1 MATFEEFMKVAEIS
15 LKDKTS
21 HKRMNEIVRIMR
33 QYKVL
38 HGLTPAQAVEVLQ
51 ALGPTYVKIGQL
63 ASNRSD
69 LLPKAYCDAFEKL
82 RDDANPMPFDVVIEQ
97 IDRAYGKSW
106 HEVFASI
113 DPVPL
118 GAASIAQVH
127 KATLLD
133 GTTVAVKVRRPG
145 VAESMA
151 EDIMLMKHLLALG
164 EFASNSHRSILLSL
178 EGFVEEIERTTASE
192 VNFTSELHNL
202 MRFHD
207 ELADEPGVTSPVA
220 YPQYSCESVLV
231 MEFVQGTEI
240 SHTEELRQQG
250 VDMNALARRVC
261 QSYVT
266 QVLDDGF
273 FHADPHPGNILVRDG
288 DVVWIDLGMVG
299 TLTVSERMLVGK
311 VFTAVAT
318 DNAYLLKE
326 AVMGLVHVLGPV
338 DHGALLEALSRLLA
352 EYSTAEMK
360 EINVGTV
367 LTEVIEVLRGQ
378 NMMMTSS
385 VTMLARGFVTIEGVM
400 AQVAPDISVIEI
412 VSKHVIAQQADPKFL
427 ATQLIDL
434 ATTSAASAEALA
446 KLPTQLSNTLEMIDR
461 GQIKVNGDI
470 EVSSRILATAYASV
484 GRISLALL
492 SAGLF
497 LGSSILC
504 TTAMQPQLL
513 GVPLLVPYFA
523 NRYRAKESRENLVIV
538 SPDLGSVTRARN
550 FAQKLDVPIAI
561 VDKRRQRANS
571 SEVMNIIGDVRD
583 KDCILFDD
591 MVDTAGSLCNA
602 AKALVEV
609 GGAKTVHAC
618 ASHGVLSGPA
628 VERINSSAIE
638 ELALLNTIPAI
649 DPALSG
655 KIKYLSVGPMFSEA
669 IERIYQE
676 TSISKLFR

>member
-15 LKDKTS
+15 IKDKTS

-38 HGLTPAQAVEVLQ
+38 HGLTPEQAVEVLQ

-164 EFASNSHRSILLSL
+164 EFASNSHGDILLSL
-178 EGFVEEIERTTASE
+178 EGFIEEIERTTASE
-192 VNFTSELHNL
+192 VDFTSELHNL

-207 ELADEPGVTSPVA
+207 ELADEEGVTSPVA

-240 SHTEELRQQG
+240 SHTQALREQG
-250 VDMNALARRVC
+250 IDVSALARRVC

-288 DVVWIDLGMVG
+288 EVVWIDLGMVG

-385 VTMLARGFVTIEGVM
+385 VTMLARGFVTIEGVI

-446 KLPTQLSNTLEMIDR
+446 KLPTQLSNTLEMLDR

-513 GVPLLVPYFA
+513 GVPLL
-523 NRYRAKESRENLVIV
+523 
-538 SPDLGSVTRARN
+538 
-550 FAQKLDVPIAI
+550 
-561 VDKRRQRANS
+561 
-571 SEVMNIIGDVRD
+571 
-583 KDCILFDD
+583 
-591 MVDTAGSLCNA
+591 
-602 AKALVEV
+602 
-609 GGAKTVHAC
+609 
-618 ASHGVLSGPA
+618 GVLGYVGAFVLGAYTVFHILVS
-628 VERINSSAIE
+628 RHR
-638 ELALLNTIPAI
+638 LLNNEEP
-649 DPALSG
+649 
-655 KIKYLSVGPMFSEA
+655 
-669 IERIYQE
+669 R
-676 TSISKLFR
+676 

>member
-15 LKDKTS
+15 IKDKTS

-38 HGLTPAQAVEVLQ
+38 HGLTPEQAVEVLQ

-164 EFASNSHRSILLSL
+164 EFASNSHRDILLSL
-178 EGFVEEIERTTASE
+178 EGFIEEIERTTASE
-192 VNFTSELHNL
+192 VDFTSELHNL

-207 ELADEPGVTSPVA
+207 ELADEEGVTSPVA

-240 SHTEELRQQG
+240 SHTQALREQG
-250 VDMNALARRVC
+250 IDVSALARRVC

-288 DVVWIDLGMVG
+288 EVVWIDLGMVG

-385 VTMLARGFVTIEGVM
+385 VTMLARGFVTIEGVI

-434 ATTSAASAEALA
+434 AATSAASAEALA
-446 KLPTQLSNTLEMIDR
+446 KLPTQLSNTLEMLDR

-513 GVPLLVPYFA
+513 GVPLL
-523 NRYRAKESRENLVIV
+523 
-538 SPDLGSVTRARN
+538 
-550 FAQKLDVPIAI
+550 
-561 VDKRRQRANS
+561 
-571 SEVMNIIGDVRD
+571 
-583 KDCILFDD
+583 
-591 MVDTAGSLCNA
+591 
-602 AKALVEV
+602 
-609 GGAKTVHAC
+609 
-618 ASHGVLSGPA
+618 GVLGYVGAFVLGAYTVFHILVS
-628 VERINSSAIE
+628 RHR
-638 ELALLNTIPAI
+638 LLNNEEP
-649 DPALSG
+649 
-655 KIKYLSVGPMFSEA
+655 
-669 IERIYQE
+669 R
-676 TSISKLFR
+676 

>member
-15 LKDKTS
+15 IKDKTS

-38 HGLTPAQAVEVLQ
+38 HGLTPEQAVEVLQ

-164 EFASNSHRSILLSL
+164 EFASNSHRDILLSL
-178 EGFVEEIERTTASE
+178 EGFIEEIERTTASE
-192 VNFTSELHNL
+192 VDFTSELHNL

-207 ELADEPGVTSPVA
+207 ELADEEGVTSPVA

-240 SHTEELRQQG
+240 SHTQALREQG
-250 VDMNALARRVC
+250 IDVSALARRVC

-288 DVVWIDLGMVG
+288 EVVWIDLGMVG

-338 DHGALLEALSRLLA
+338 NHGALLEALSRLLA

-385 VTMLARGFVTIEGVM
+385 VTMLARGFVTIEGVI

-446 KLPTQLSNTLEMIDR
+446 KLPTQLSNTLEMLDR

-513 GVPLLVPYFA
+513 GVPLL
-523 NRYRAKESRENLVIV
+523 
-538 SPDLGSVTRARN
+538 
-550 FAQKLDVPIAI
+550 
-561 VDKRRQRANS
+561 
-571 SEVMNIIGDVRD
+571 
-583 KDCILFDD
+583 
-591 MVDTAGSLCNA
+591 
-602 AKALVEV
+602 
-609 GGAKTVHAC
+609 
-618 ASHGVLSGPA
+618 GVLGYVGAFVLGAYTVFHILVS
-628 VERINSSAIE
+628 RHR
-638 ELALLNTIPAI
+638 LLNNEEP
-649 DPALSG
+649 
-655 KIKYLSVGPMFSEA
+655 
-669 IERIYQE
+669 R
-676 TSISKLFR
+676 

>member
-15 LKDKTS
+15 IKDKTS

-38 HGLTPAQAVEVLQ
+38 HGLTPEQAVEVLQ

-164 EFASNSHRSILLSL
+164 EFASNSHRDILLSL
-178 EGFVEEIERTTASE
+178 EGFIEEIERTTASE

-207 ELADEPGVTSPVA
+207 ELADEEGVTSPVA

-240 SHTEELRQQG
+240 SHTQALREQG
-250 VDMNALARRVC
+250 IDVNALARRVC

-288 DVVWIDLGMVG
+288 EVVWIDLGMVG

-446 KLPTQLSNTLEMIDR
+446 KLPTQLSNTLEMLDR

-513 GVPLLVPYFA
+513 GVPLL
-523 NRYRAKESRENLVIV
+523 
-538 SPDLGSVTRARN
+538 
-550 FAQKLDVPIAI
+550 
-561 VDKRRQRANS
+561 
-571 SEVMNIIGDVRD
+571 
-583 KDCILFDD
+583 
-591 MVDTAGSLCNA
+591 
-602 AKALVEV
+602 
-609 GGAKTVHAC
+609 
-618 ASHGVLSGPA
+618 GVLGYVGAFVLGAYTVFHILVS
-628 VERINSSAIE
+628 RHR
-638 ELALLNTIPAI
+638 LLNNEEP
-649 DPALSG
+649 
-655 KIKYLSVGPMFSEA
+655 
-669 IERIYQE
+669 R
-676 TSISKLFR
+676 

>member
-15 LKDKTS
+15 IKDKTS

-38 HGLTPAQAVEVLQ
+38 HGLTPEQAVEVLQ

-164 EFASNSHRSILLSL
+164 EFASNSHRDILLSL
-178 EGFVEEIERTTASE
+178 EGFIEEIERTTASE
-192 VNFTSELHNL
+192 VDFTSELHNL

-207 ELADEPGVTSPVA
+207 ELADEEGVTSPVA

-240 SHTEELRQQG
+240 SHTQALREQG
-250 VDMNALARRVC
+250 IDVSALARRVC

-288 DVVWIDLGMVG
+288 EVVWIDLGMVG

-385 VTMLARGFVTIEGVM
+385 VTMLARGFVTIEGVI

-446 KLPTQLSNTLEMIDR
+446 KLPTQLSNALEMLDR

-513 GVPLLVPYFA
+513 GVPLL
-523 NRYRAKESRENLVIV
+523 
-538 SPDLGSVTRARN
+538 
-550 FAQKLDVPIAI
+550 
-561 VDKRRQRANS
+561 
-571 SEVMNIIGDVRD
+571 
-583 KDCILFDD
+583 
-591 MVDTAGSLCNA
+591 
-602 AKALVEV
+602 
-609 GGAKTVHAC
+609 
-618 ASHGVLSGPA
+618 GVLGYVGAFVLGAYTVFHILVS
-628 VERINSSAIE
+628 RHR
-638 ELALLNTIPAI
+638 LLNNEEP
-649 DPALSG
+649 
-655 KIKYLSVGPMFSEA
+655 
-669 IERIYQE
+669 R
-676 TSISKLFR
+676 

>member
-15 LKDKTS
+15 IKDKTS

-38 HGLTPAQAVEVLQ
+38 HGLTPEQAVEVLQ

-164 EFASNSHRSILLSL
+164 EFASNSHRDILLSL
-178 EGFVEEIERTTASE
+178 EGFIEEIERTTASE
-192 VNFTSELHNL
+192 VDFTSELHNL

-207 ELADEPGVTSPVA
+207 ELADEEGVTSPVA

-240 SHTEELRQQG
+240 SHTQALREQG
-250 VDMNALARRVC
+250 IDVSALARRVC

-288 DVVWIDLGMVG
+288 EVVWIDLGMVG

-385 VTMLARGFVTIEGVM
+385 VTMLARGFVTIEGVI

-446 KLPTQLSNTLEMIDR
+446 KLPTQLSNTLEMLDR

-470 EVSSRILATAYASV
+470 EVSSHILATAYASV

-513 GVPLLVPYFA
+513 GVPLL
-523 NRYRAKESRENLVIV
+523 
-538 SPDLGSVTRARN
+538 
-550 FAQKLDVPIAI
+550 
-561 VDKRRQRANS
+561 
-571 SEVMNIIGDVRD
+571 
-583 KDCILFDD
+583 
-591 MVDTAGSLCNA
+591 
-602 AKALVEV
+602 
-609 GGAKTVHAC
+609 
-618 ASHGVLSGPA
+618 GVLGYVGAFVLGAYTVFHILVS
-628 VERINSSAIE
+628 RHR
-638 ELALLNTIPAI
+638 LLNNEEP
-649 DPALSG
+649 
-655 KIKYLSVGPMFSEA
+655 
-669 IERIYQE
+669 R
-676 TSISKLFR
+676 

>member
-15 LKDKTS
+15 IKDKTS

-38 HGLTPAQAVEVLQ
+38 HGLTPEQAVEVLQ

-164 EFASNSHRSILLSL
+164 EFASNSHRDILLSL
-178 EGFVEEIERTTASE
+178 EGFIEEIERTTASE
-192 VNFTSELHNL
+192 VDFTSELHNL

-207 ELADEPGVTSPVA
+207 ELADEEGVTSPVA

-240 SHTEELRQQG
+240 SHTQALREQG
-250 VDMNALARRVC
+250 IDVSALARRVC

-288 DVVWIDLGMVG
+288 EVVWIDLGMVG

-385 VTMLARGFVTIEGVM
+385 VTMLARGFVTIEGVI

-446 KLPTQLSNTLEMIDR
+446 KLPTQLSNTLEMLDR

-470 EVSSRILATAYASV
+470 EVSSRILATAHASV

-513 GVPLLVPYFA
+513 GVPLL
-523 NRYRAKESRENLVIV
+523 
-538 SPDLGSVTRARN
+538 
-550 FAQKLDVPIAI
+550 
-561 VDKRRQRANS
+561 
-571 SEVMNIIGDVRD
+571 
-583 KDCILFDD
+583 
-591 MVDTAGSLCNA
+591 
-602 AKALVEV
+602 
-609 GGAKTVHAC
+609 
-618 ASHGVLSGPA
+618 GVLGYVGAFVLGAYTVFHILVS
-628 VERINSSAIE
+628 RHR
-638 ELALLNTIPAI
+638 LLNNEEP
-649 DPALSG
+649 
-655 KIKYLSVGPMFSEA
+655 
-669 IERIYQE
+669 R
-676 TSISKLFR
+676 

>member
-15 LKDKTS
+15 IKDKTS

-38 HGLTPAQAVEVLQ
+38 HGLTPEQAVEVLQ

-164 EFASNSHRSILLSL
+164 EFASNSHRDILLSL
-178 EGFVEEIERTTASE
+178 EGFIEEIERTTASE
-192 VNFTSELHNL
+192 VDFTSELHNL

-207 ELADEPGVTSPVA
+207 ELADEEGVTSPVA

-240 SHTEELRQQG
+240 SHTQALREQG
-250 VDMNALARRVC
+250 IDVSALARRVC

-288 DVVWIDLGMVG
+288 EVVWIDLGMVG

-311 VFTAVAT
+311 GFTAVAT

-385 VTMLARGFVTIEGVM
+385 VTMLARGFVTIEGVI

-446 KLPTQLSNTLEMIDR
+446 KLPTQLSNTLEMLDR

-513 GVPLLVPYFA
+513 GVPLL
-523 NRYRAKESRENLVIV
+523 
-538 SPDLGSVTRARN
+538 
-550 FAQKLDVPIAI
+550 
-561 VDKRRQRANS
+561 
-571 SEVMNIIGDVRD
+571 
-583 KDCILFDD
+583 
-591 MVDTAGSLCNA
+591 
-602 AKALVEV
+602 
-609 GGAKTVHAC
+609 
-618 ASHGVLSGPA
+618 GVLGYVGAFVLGAYTVFHILVS
-628 VERINSSAIE
+628 RHR
-638 ELALLNTIPAI
+638 LLNNEEP
-649 DPALSG
+649 
-655 KIKYLSVGPMFSEA
+655 
-669 IERIYQE
+669 R
-676 TSISKLFR
+676 

>member
-15 LKDKTS
+15 IKDKTS

-38 HGLTPAQAVEVLQ
+38 HGLTPEQAVEVLQ

-164 EFASNSHRSILLSL
+164 EFASNSHRDILLSL
-178 EGFVEEIERTTASE
+178 EGFIEEIERTTASE
-192 VNFTSELHNL
+192 VDFTSELHNL

-207 ELADEPGVTSPVA
+207 ELADEEEVTSPVA

-240 SHTEELRQQG
+240 SHTQALREQG
-250 VDMNALARRVC
+250 IDVSALARRVC

-288 DVVWIDLGMVG
+288 EVVWIDLGMVG

-385 VTMLARGFVTIEGVM
+385 VTMLARGFVTIEGVI

-446 KLPTQLSNTLEMIDR
+446 KLPTQLSNTLEMLDR

-513 GVPLLVPYFA
+513 GVPLL
-523 NRYRAKESRENLVIV
+523 
-538 SPDLGSVTRARN
+538 
-550 FAQKLDVPIAI
+550 
-561 VDKRRQRANS
+561 
-571 SEVMNIIGDVRD
+571 
-583 KDCILFDD
+583 
-591 MVDTAGSLCNA
+591 
-602 AKALVEV
+602 
-609 GGAKTVHAC
+609 
-618 ASHGVLSGPA
+618 GVLGYVGAFVLGAYTVFHILVS
-628 VERINSSAIE
+628 RHR
-638 ELALLNTIPAI
+638 LLNNEEP
-649 DPALSG
+649 
-655 KIKYLSVGPMFSEA
+655 
-669 IERIYQE
+669 R
-676 TSISKLFR
+676 

>member
-21 HKRMNEIVRIMR
+21 HARMNEIVRIMR

-207 ELADEPGVTSPVA
+207 ELADEEGVTSPVA

-250 VDMNALARRVC
+250 IDVNALARRVC

-273 FHADPHPGNILVRDG
+273 FHADPHPGNVIIRDG
-288 DVVWIDLGMVG
+288 RIVYIDLGNMGRLSARDRAGFGDIIEAVG
-299 TLTVSERMLVGK
+299 LKDPGALKDALMRFAAK
-311 VFTAVAT
+311 K
-318 DNAYLLKE
+318 DNA
-326 AVMGLVHVLGPV
+326 AI
-338 DHGALLEALSRLLA
+338 DHARFLADLDLLLEDYGSCDVAEIDVGQFLSDIMQLTR
-352 EYSTAEMK
+352 SC
-360 EINVGTV
+360 NVM
-367 LTEVIEVLRGQ
+367 LPA
-378 NMMMTSS
+378 S
-385 VTMLARGFVTIEGVM
+385 VTSVSRGIVTIEGT
-400 AQVAPDISVIEI
+400 VAPYIPNQNIVAIINAHIKGKKGTREEI
-412 VSKHVIAQQADPKFL
+412 RDAL
-427 ATQLIDL
+427 EDL
-434 ATTSAASAEALA
+434 ARAIYSSGRGTLDAASYSGEAL
-446 KLPTQLSNTLEMIDR
+446 KMLTR
-461 GQIKVNGDI
+461 GQLKMNM
-470 EVSSRILATAYASV
+470 EVLGSEAPLAHLSRMINRVAIAMV
-484 GRISLALL
+484 I
-492 SAGLF
+492 AGLF
-497 LGSSILC
+497 VGSSLMAG
-504 TTAMQPQLL
+504 TAMEPRFL
-513 GVPLLVPYFA
+513 GVPMLSFFGYF
-523 NRYRAKESRENLVIV
+523 
-538 SPDLGSVTRARN
+538 
-550 FAQKLDVPIAI
+550 
-561 VDKRRQRANS
+561 
-571 SEVMNIIGDVRD
+571 
-583 KDCILFDD
+583 
-591 MVDTAGSLCNA
+591 GSL
-602 AKALVEV
+602 
-609 GGAKTVHAC
+609 
-618 ASHGVLSGPA
+618 VLS
-628 VERINSSAIE
+628 IWLI
-638 ELALLNTIPAI
+638 
-649 DPALSG
+649 
-655 KIKYLSVGPMFSEA
+655 FS
-669 IERIYQE
+669 IWRR
-676 TSISKLFR
+676 K

>member
-21 HKRMNEIVRIMR
+21 HARMNEIVRIMR

-151 EDIMLMKHLLALG
+151 EDIMLMKHLLAWG

-207 ELADEPGVTSPVA
+207 ELADEEGVTSPVA

-250 VDMNALARRVC
+250 IDVNALARRVC

-288 DVVWIDLGMVG
+288 EVVWIDLGMVG

-385 VTMLARGFVTIEGVM
+385 VTMLARGFVTIEGVI

-446 KLPTQLSNTLEMIDR
+446 KLPTQLSNTLEMLDR

-513 GVPLLVPYFA
+513 GVPLL
-523 NRYRAKESRENLVIV
+523 
-538 SPDLGSVTRARN
+538 
-550 FAQKLDVPIAI
+550 
-561 VDKRRQRANS
+561 
-571 SEVMNIIGDVRD
+571 
-583 KDCILFDD
+583 
-591 MVDTAGSLCNA
+591 
-602 AKALVEV
+602 
-609 GGAKTVHAC
+609 
-618 ASHGVLSGPA
+618 GVLGYVGAFVLGAYTVFHILVS
-628 VERINSSAIE
+628 RHR
-638 ELALLNTIPAI
+638 LLNNEEP
-649 DPALSG
+649 
-655 KIKYLSVGPMFSEA
+655 
-669 IERIYQE
+669 R
-676 TSISKLFR
+676 

>member
-15 LKDKTS
+15 IKDKTS
-21 HKRMNEIVRIMR
+21 HKRMKEIVRIMR

-38 HGLTPAQAVEVLQ
+38 HGLTPEQAVEVLQ

-164 EFASNSHRSILLSL
+164 EFASNSHRDILLSL
-178 EGFVEEIERTTASE
+178 EGFIEEIERTTASE
-192 VNFTSELHNL
+192 VDFTSELHNL

-207 ELADEPGVTSPVA
+207 ELADEEGVTSPVA

-240 SHTEELRQQG
+240 SHTQALREQG
-250 VDMNALARRVC
+250 IDVSALARRVC

-273 FHADPHPGNILVRDG
+273 FHADPHPGNILVRDRE
-288 DVVWIDLGMVG
+288 VVWIDLGMVG

-378 NMMMTSS
+378 NMVMTSS
-385 VTMLARGFVTIEGVM
+385 VTMLARGFVTIEGVI

-446 KLPTQLSNTLEMIDR
+446 KLPTQLSNTLEMLDR

-513 GVPLLVPYFA
+513 GVPLL
-523 NRYRAKESRENLVIV
+523 
-538 SPDLGSVTRARN
+538 
-550 FAQKLDVPIAI
+550 
-561 VDKRRQRANS
+561 
-571 SEVMNIIGDVRD
+571 
-583 KDCILFDD
+583 
-591 MVDTAGSLCNA
+591 
-602 AKALVEV
+602 
-609 GGAKTVHAC
+609 
-618 ASHGVLSGPA
+618 GVLGYVGAFVLGAYTVFHILVS
-628 VERINSSAIE
+628 RHR
-638 ELALLNTIPAI
+638 LLNNEEP
-649 DPALSG
+649 
-655 KIKYLSVGPMFSEA
+655 
-669 IERIYQE
+669 R
-676 TSISKLFR
+676 

>member
-15 LKDKTS
+15 IKDKTS

-38 HGLTPAQAVEVLQ
+38 HGLTPEQAVEVLQ

-164 EFASNSHRSILLSL
+164 EFASNSHRDILLSL
-178 EGFVEEIERTTASE
+178 EGFIEEIERTTASE
-192 VNFTSELHNL
+192 VDFTSELHNL

-207 ELADEPGVTSPVA
+207 ELADEEGVTSPVA

-240 SHTEELRQQG
+240 SHTQALREQG
-250 VDMNALARRVC
+250 IDVSALARRVC

-288 DVVWIDLGMVG
+288 EVVWIDLGMVG

-385 VTMLARGFVTIEGVM
+385 VTMLARGFVTIEGVI

-434 ATTSAASAEALA
+434 ATMSAASAEALA
-446 KLPTQLSNTLEMIDR
+446 KLPTQLSNTLEMLDR

-513 GVPLLVPYFA
+513 GVPLL
-523 NRYRAKESRENLVIV
+523 
-538 SPDLGSVTRARN
+538 
-550 FAQKLDVPIAI
+550 
-561 VDKRRQRANS
+561 
-571 SEVMNIIGDVRD
+571 
-583 KDCILFDD
+583 
-591 MVDTAGSLCNA
+591 
-602 AKALVEV
+602 
-609 GGAKTVHAC
+609 
-618 ASHGVLSGPA
+618 GVLGYVGAFVLGAYTVFHILVS
-628 VERINSSAIE
+628 RHR
-638 ELALLNTIPAI
+638 LLNNEEP
-649 DPALSG
+649 
-655 KIKYLSVGPMFSEA
+655 
-669 IERIYQE
+669 R
-676 TSISKLFR
+676 

>member
-15 LKDKTS
+15 IKDKTS

-38 HGLTPAQAVEVLQ
+38 HGLTPEQAVEVLQ

-164 EFASNSHRSILLSL
+164 EFASNSHRDILLSL
-178 EGFVEEIERTTASE
+178 EGFIEEIERTTASE
-192 VNFTSELHNL
+192 VDFTSELHNL

-207 ELADEPGVTSPVA
+207 ELADEEGVTSPVA

-240 SHTEELRQQG
+240 SHTQALREQG
-250 VDMNALARRVC
+250 IDVSALARRVC

-273 FHADPHPGNILVRDG
+273 FHADPHPGNILVRDRE
-288 DVVWIDLGMVG
+288 VVWIDLGMVG

-378 NMMMTSS
+378 NMVMTSS
-385 VTMLARGFVTIEGVM
+385 VTMLARGFATIEGVI

-446 KLPTQLSNTLEMIDR
+446 KLPTQLSNTLEMLDR

-513 GVPLLVPYFA
+513 GVPLL
-523 NRYRAKESRENLVIV
+523 
-538 SPDLGSVTRARN
+538 
-550 FAQKLDVPIAI
+550 
-561 VDKRRQRANS
+561 
-571 SEVMNIIGDVRD
+571 
-583 KDCILFDD
+583 
-591 MVDTAGSLCNA
+591 
-602 AKALVEV
+602 
-609 GGAKTVHAC
+609 
-618 ASHGVLSGPA
+618 GVLGYVGAFVLGAYTVFHILVS
-628 VERINSSAIE
+628 RHR
-638 ELALLNTIPAI
+638 LLNNEEP
-649 DPALSG
+649 
-655 KIKYLSVGPMFSEA
+655 
-669 IERIYQE
+669 R
-676 TSISKLFR
+676 

>member
-21 HKRMNEIVRIMR
+21 HARMNEIVRIMR

-164 EFASNSHRSILLSL
+164 EFASNSHRDILLSL
-178 EGFVEEIERTTASE
+178 EGFIEEIERTTASE
-192 VNFTSELHNL
+192 VDFTSELHNL

-207 ELADEPGVTSPVA
+207 ELADEEGVTSPVA

-250 VDMNALARRVC
+250 IDVNALARRVC

-266 QVLDDGF
+266 QGLDDGF

-288 DVVWIDLGMVG
+288 EVVWIDLGMVG

-385 VTMLARGFVTIEGVM
+385 VTMLARGFVTIEGVI

-446 KLPTQLSNTLEMIDR
+446 KLPTQLSNTLEMLDR

-484 GRISLALL
+484 GRISLATL

-513 GVPLLVPYFA
+513 GVPLL
-523 NRYRAKESRENLVIV
+523 
-538 SPDLGSVTRARN
+538 
-550 FAQKLDVPIAI
+550 
-561 VDKRRQRANS
+561 
-571 SEVMNIIGDVRD
+571 
-583 KDCILFDD
+583 
-591 MVDTAGSLCNA
+591 
-602 AKALVEV
+602 
-609 GGAKTVHAC
+609 
-618 ASHGVLSGPA
+618 GVLGYVGAFVLGAYTVFHILVS
-628 VERINSSAIE
+628 RHR
-638 ELALLNTIPAI
+638 LLNNEEP
-649 DPALSG
+649 
-655 KIKYLSVGPMFSEA
+655 
-669 IERIYQE
+669 R
-676 TSISKLFR
+676 

>member
-15 LKDKTS
+15 IKDKTS

-38 HGLTPAQAVEVLQ
+38 HGLTPEQAVEVLQ

-164 EFASNSHRSILLSL
+164 EFASNSHRDILLSL
-178 EGFVEEIERTTASE
+178 EGFIEEIERTTASE
-192 VNFTSELHNL
+192 VDFTSELHNL

-207 ELADEPGVTSPVA
+207 ELADEEGVTSPVA

-240 SHTEELRQQG
+240 SHTQALREQG
-250 VDMNALARRVC
+250 IDVSALARRVC

-288 DVVWIDLGMVG
+288 EVVWIDLGMVG

-385 VTMLARGFVTIEGVM
+385 VTMLARGFVTIEGVI
-400 AQVAPDISVIEI
+400 AQVAADISVIEI

-446 KLPTQLSNTLEMIDR
+446 KLPTQLSNTLEMLDR

-513 GVPLLVPYFA
+513 GVPLL
-523 NRYRAKESRENLVIV
+523 
-538 SPDLGSVTRARN
+538 
-550 FAQKLDVPIAI
+550 
-561 VDKRRQRANS
+561 
-571 SEVMNIIGDVRD
+571 
-583 KDCILFDD
+583 
-591 MVDTAGSLCNA
+591 
-602 AKALVEV
+602 
-609 GGAKTVHAC
+609 
-618 ASHGVLSGPA
+618 GVLGYVGAFVLGAYTVFHILVS
-628 VERINSSAIE
+628 RHR
-638 ELALLNTIPAI
+638 LLNNEEP
-649 DPALSG
+649 
-655 KIKYLSVGPMFSEA
+655 
-669 IERIYQE
+669 R
-676 TSISKLFR
+676 

>member
-15 LKDKTS
+15 IKDKTS

-38 HGLTPAQAVEVLQ
+38 HGLTPEQAVEVLQ

-82 RDDANPMPFDVVIEQ
+82 RDDANPMPFDVGIEQ

-164 EFASNSHRSILLSL
+164 EFASNSHRDILLSL
-178 EGFVEEIERTTASE
+178 EGFIEEIERTTASE
-192 VNFTSELHNL
+192 VDFTSELHNL

-207 ELADEPGVTSPVA
+207 ELADEEGVTSPVA

-240 SHTEELRQQG
+240 SHTQALREQG
-250 VDMNALARRVC
+250 IDVSALARRVC

-288 DVVWIDLGMVG
+288 EVVWIDLGMVG

-385 VTMLARGFVTIEGVM
+385 VTMLARGFVTIEGVI

-446 KLPTQLSNTLEMIDR
+446 KLPTQLSNTLEMLDR

-513 GVPLLVPYFA
+513 GVPLL
-523 NRYRAKESRENLVIV
+523 
-538 SPDLGSVTRARN
+538 
-550 FAQKLDVPIAI
+550 
-561 VDKRRQRANS
+561 
-571 SEVMNIIGDVRD
+571 
-583 KDCILFDD
+583 
-591 MVDTAGSLCNA
+591 
-602 AKALVEV
+602 
-609 GGAKTVHAC
+609 
-618 ASHGVLSGPA
+618 GVLGYVGAFVLGAYTVFHILVS
-628 VERINSSAIE
+628 RHR
-638 ELALLNTIPAI
+638 LLNNEEP
-649 DPALSG
+649 
-655 KIKYLSVGPMFSEA
+655 
-669 IERIYQE
+669 R
-676 TSISKLFR
+676 

>member
-15 LKDKTS
+15 IKDKTS

-38 HGLTPAQAVEVLQ
+38 HGLTPEQAVEVLQ

-164 EFASNSHRSILLSL
+164 EFASNSHRDILLSL
-178 EGFVEEIERTTASE
+178 EGFIEEIERTTASE
-192 VNFTSELHNL
+192 VDFTSELHNL

-207 ELADEPGVTSPVA
+207 ELADEEGVTSPVA

-240 SHTEELRQQG
+240 SHTQALREQG
-250 VDMNALARRVC
+250 IDVSALARRVC

-273 FHADPHPGNILVRDG
+273 FHADPHTGNILVRDG

-446 KLPTQLSNTLEMIDR
+446 KLPTQLSNTLEMLDR

-497 LGSSILC
+497 LGSSVLC

-513 GVPLLVPYFA
+513 GVPLL
-523 NRYRAKESRENLVIV
+523 
-538 SPDLGSVTRARN
+538 
-550 FAQKLDVPIAI
+550 
-561 VDKRRQRANS
+561 
-571 SEVMNIIGDVRD
+571 
-583 KDCILFDD
+583 
-591 MVDTAGSLCNA
+591 
-602 AKALVEV
+602 
-609 GGAKTVHAC
+609 
-618 ASHGVLSGPA
+618 GVLGYVGAFVLGAYTVFHILVS
-628 VERINSSAIE
+628 RHR
-638 ELALLNTIPAI
+638 LLNNEEP
-649 DPALSG
+649 
-655 KIKYLSVGPMFSEA
+655 
-669 IERIYQE
+669 R
-676 TSISKLFR
+676 

>member
-15 LKDKTS
+15 IKDKTS
-21 HKRMNEIVRIMR
+21 HKRMNEIMRIMR

-38 HGLTPAQAVEVLQ
+38 HGLTPEQAVEVLQ

-164 EFASNSHRSILLSL
+164 EFASNSHRDILLSL
-178 EGFVEEIERTTASE
+178 EGFIEEIERTTASE

-207 ELADEPGVTSPVA
+207 ELADEEGVTSPVA

-240 SHTEELRQQG
+240 SHTQALREQG
-250 VDMNALARRVC
+250 IDVSALARRVC

-470 EVSSRILATAYASV
+470 DVSSRILATAYAAV
-484 GRISLALL
+484 GRISLATL

-504 TTAMQPQLL
+504 TTAMQPQVL
-513 GVPLLVPYFA
+513 GVPVL
-523 NRYRAKESRENLVIV
+523 
-538 SPDLGSVTRARN
+538 
-550 FAQKLDVPIAI
+550 
-561 VDKRRQRANS
+561 
-571 SEVMNIIGDVRD
+571 
-583 KDCILFDD
+583 
-591 MVDTAGSLCNA
+591 
-602 AKALVEV
+602 
-609 GGAKTVHAC
+609 
-618 ASHGVLSGPA
+618 GVLGYLGAFVLGAYTVFHILVS
-628 VERINSSAIE
+628 RHR
-638 ELALLNTIPAI
+638 LLNNEEP
-649 DPALSG
+649 
-655 KIKYLSVGPMFSEA
+655 
-669 IERIYQE
+669 R
-676 TSISKLFR
+676 

>member
-1 MATFEEFMKVAEIS
+1 MASFEEFMKVAEIS
-15 LKDKTS
+15 IKDKTS

-38 HGLTPAQAVEVLQ
+38 HGLTPEQAVEVLQ

-240 SHTEELRQQG
+240 SHTQALREQG
-250 VDMNALARRVC
+250 IDVSALARRVC

-446 KLPTQLSNTLEMIDR
+446 KLPTQLSNTLEMLDR

-513 GVPLLVPYFA
+513 GVPLL
-523 NRYRAKESRENLVIV
+523 
-538 SPDLGSVTRARN
+538 
-550 FAQKLDVPIAI
+550 
-561 VDKRRQRANS
+561 
-571 SEVMNIIGDVRD
+571 
-583 KDCILFDD
+583 
-591 MVDTAGSLCNA
+591 
-602 AKALVEV
+602 
-609 GGAKTVHAC
+609 
-618 ASHGVLSGPA
+618 GVLGYVGAFVLGAYTVFHILVS
-628 VERINSSAIE
+628 RHR
-638 ELALLNTIPAI
+638 LLNNEEP
-649 DPALSG
+649 
-655 KIKYLSVGPMFSEA
+655 
-669 IERIYQE
+669 R
-676 TSISKLFR
+676 

>member
-15 LKDKTS
+15 IKDKTS

-38 HGLTPAQAVEVLQ
+38 HGLTPEQAVEVLQ

-164 EFASNSHRSILLSL
+164 EFASNSHRDILLSL
-178 EGFVEEIERTTASE
+178 EGFIEEIERTTASE
-192 VNFTSELHNL
+192 VDFTSELHNL

-207 ELADEPGVTSPVA
+207 ELADEEGVTSPVA

-240 SHTEELRQQG
+240 SHTQALREQG
-250 VDMNALARRVC
+250 IDVSALARRVC

-288 DVVWIDLGMVG
+288 EVVWIDLGMVG

-378 NMMMTSS
+378 NMVMTSS
-385 VTMLARGFVTIEGVM
+385 VTMLARGFVTIEGVI

-446 KLPTQLSNTLEMIDR
+446 KLPTQLSNTLEMLDR

-513 GVPLLVPYFA
+513 GVPLL
-523 NRYRAKESRENLVIV
+523 
-538 SPDLGSVTRARN
+538 
-550 FAQKLDVPIAI
+550 
-561 VDKRRQRANS
+561 
-571 SEVMNIIGDVRD
+571 
-583 KDCILFDD
+583 
-591 MVDTAGSLCNA
+591 
-602 AKALVEV
+602 
-609 GGAKTVHAC
+609 
-618 ASHGVLSGPA
+618 GVLVYVGAFVLGAYTVFHILVS
-628 VERINSSAIE
+628 RHR
-638 ELALLNTIPAI
+638 LLNNEEP
-649 DPALSG
+649 
-655 KIKYLSVGPMFSEA
+655 
-669 IERIYQE
+669 R
-676 TSISKLFR
+676 

>member
-15 LKDKTS
+15 IKDKTS

-38 HGLTPAQAVEVLQ
+38 HGLTPEQAVEVLQ

-164 EFASNSHRSILLSL
+164 EFASNSHRDILLSL
-178 EGFVEEIERTTASE
+178 EGFIEEIERTTASE
-192 VNFTSELHNL
+192 VDFTSELHNL

-207 ELADEPGVTSPVA
+207 ELADEEGVTSPVA

-240 SHTEELRQQG
+240 SHTQALREQG
-250 VDMNALARRVC
+250 IDVSALARRVC

-288 DVVWIDLGMVG
+288 EVVWIDLGMVG

-367 LTEVIEVLRGQ
+367 FTEVIEVLRGQ

-385 VTMLARGFVTIEGVM
+385 VTMLARGFVTIEGVI

-446 KLPTQLSNTLEMIDR
+446 KLPTQLSNTLEMLDR

-513 GVPLLVPYFA
+513 GVPLL
-523 NRYRAKESRENLVIV
+523 
-538 SPDLGSVTRARN
+538 
-550 FAQKLDVPIAI
+550 
-561 VDKRRQRANS
+561 
-571 SEVMNIIGDVRD
+571 
-583 KDCILFDD
+583 
-591 MVDTAGSLCNA
+591 
-602 AKALVEV
+602 
-609 GGAKTVHAC
+609 
-618 ASHGVLSGPA
+618 GVLGYVGAFVLGAYTVFHILVS
-628 VERINSSAIE
+628 RHR
-638 ELALLNTIPAI
+638 LLNNEEP
-649 DPALSG
+649 
-655 KIKYLSVGPMFSEA
+655 
-669 IERIYQE
+669 R
-676 TSISKLFR
+676 

>member
-15 LKDKTS
+15 IKDKTS

-38 HGLTPAQAVEVLQ
+38 HGLTPEQAVEVLQ

-106 HEVFASI
+106 HEVFASV

-164 EFASNSHRSILLSL
+164 EFASNSHRDILLSL
-178 EGFVEEIERTTASE
+178 EGFIEEIERTTASE
-192 VNFTSELHNL
+192 VDFTSELHNL

-207 ELADEPGVTSPVA
+207 ELADEEGVTSPVA

-231 MEFVQGTEI
+231 MEFVQGAEI
-240 SHTEELRQQG
+240 SHTQALREQG
-250 VDMNALARRVC
+250 IDVSALARRVC

-288 DVVWIDLGMVG
+288 EVVWIDLGMVG

-385 VTMLARGFVTIEGVM
+385 VTMLARGFVTIEGVI

-446 KLPTQLSNTLEMIDR
+446 KLPTQLSNTLEMLDR

-513 GVPLLVPYFA
+513 GVPLL
-523 NRYRAKESRENLVIV
+523 
-538 SPDLGSVTRARN
+538 
-550 FAQKLDVPIAI
+550 
-561 VDKRRQRANS
+561 
-571 SEVMNIIGDVRD
+571 
-583 KDCILFDD
+583 
-591 MVDTAGSLCNA
+591 
-602 AKALVEV
+602 
-609 GGAKTVHAC
+609 
-618 ASHGVLSGPA
+618 GVLGYVGAFVLGAYTVFHILVS
-628 VERINSSAIE
+628 RHR
-638 ELALLNTIPAI
+638 LLNNEEP
-649 DPALSG
+649 
-655 KIKYLSVGPMFSEA
+655 
-669 IERIYQE
+669 R
-676 TSISKLFR
+676 

>member
-15 LKDKTS
+15 IKDKTS

-38 HGLTPAQAVEVLQ
+38 HGLTPEQAVEVLQ

-164 EFASNSHRSILLSL
+164 EFASNSHRDILLSL
-178 EGFVEEIERTTASE
+178 EGFIEEIERTTASE

-207 ELADEPGVTSPVA
+207 ELADEEGVTSPVA

-240 SHTEELRQQG
+240 SHTQALREQG
-250 VDMNALARRVC
+250 IDVSALARRVC

-288 DVVWIDLGMVG
+288 EVVWIDLGMVG

-385 VTMLARGFVTIEGVM
+385 VTMLARGFVTIEGVI

-446 KLPTQLSNTLEMIDR
+446 KLPTQLSNTLEMLDR

-513 GVPLLVPYFA
+513 GVPLL
-523 NRYRAKESRENLVIV
+523 
-538 SPDLGSVTRARN
+538 
-550 FAQKLDVPIAI
+550 
-561 VDKRRQRANS
+561 
-571 SEVMNIIGDVRD
+571 
-583 KDCILFDD
+583 
-591 MVDTAGSLCNA
+591 
-602 AKALVEV
+602 
-609 GGAKTVHAC
+609 
-618 ASHGVLSGPA
+618 GVLGYVGAFVLGAYTVFHILVS
-628 VERINSSAIE
+628 RHR
-638 ELALLNTIPAI
+638 LLNNEEP
-649 DPALSG
+649 
-655 KIKYLSVGPMFSEA
+655 
-669 IERIYQE
+669 R
-676 TSISKLFR
+676 

>member
-15 LKDKTS
+15 IKDKTS

-38 HGLTPAQAVEVLQ
+38 HGLTPEQAVEVLQ

-164 EFASNSHRSILLSL
+164 EFASNSHRDILLSL
-178 EGFVEEIERTTASE
+178 EGFIEEIERTTASE
-192 VNFTSELHNL
+192 VDFTSELHNL
-202 MRFHD
+202 MSFHD
-207 ELADEPGVTSPVA
+207 ELADEEGVTSPVA

-240 SHTEELRQQG
+240 SHTQALREQG
-250 VDMNALARRVC
+250 IDVSALARRVC

-288 DVVWIDLGMVG
+288 EVVWIDLGMVG

-385 VTMLARGFVTIEGVM
+385 VTMLARGFVTIEGVI

-446 KLPTQLSNTLEMIDR
+446 KLPTQLSNTLEMLDR

-513 GVPLLVPYFA
+513 GVPLL
-523 NRYRAKESRENLVIV
+523 
-538 SPDLGSVTRARN
+538 
-550 FAQKLDVPIAI
+550 
-561 VDKRRQRANS
+561 
-571 SEVMNIIGDVRD
+571 
-583 KDCILFDD
+583 
-591 MVDTAGSLCNA
+591 
-602 AKALVEV
+602 
-609 GGAKTVHAC
+609 
-618 ASHGVLSGPA
+618 GVLGYVGAFVLGAYTVFHILVS
-628 VERINSSAIE
+628 RHR
-638 ELALLNTIPAI
+638 LLNNEEP
-649 DPALSG
+649 
-655 KIKYLSVGPMFSEA
+655 
-669 IERIYQE
+669 R
-676 TSISKLFR
+676 

>member
-15 LKDKTS
+15 IKDKTS

-38 HGLTPAQAVEVLQ
+38 HGLTPEQAVEVLQ

-164 EFASNSHRSILLSL
+164 EFASNSHRDILLSL
-178 EGFVEEIERTTASE
+178 EGFIEEIERTTASE
-192 VNFTSELHNL
+192 MDFTSELHNL
-202 MRFHD
+202 MRFH
-207 ELADEPGVTSPVA
+207 EEGVTSPVA

-240 SHTEELRQQG
+240 SHTQALREQG
-250 VDMNALARRVC
+250 IDVSALARRVC

-288 DVVWIDLGMVG
+288 EVVWIDLGMVG

-385 VTMLARGFVTIEGVM
+385 VTMLARGFVTIEGVI

-446 KLPTQLSNTLEMIDR
+446 KLPTQLSNTLEMLDR

-513 GVPLLVPYFA
+513 GVPLL
-523 NRYRAKESRENLVIV
+523 
-538 SPDLGSVTRARN
+538 
-550 FAQKLDVPIAI
+550 
-561 VDKRRQRANS
+561 
-571 SEVMNIIGDVRD
+571 
-583 KDCILFDD
+583 
-591 MVDTAGSLCNA
+591 
-602 AKALVEV
+602 
-609 GGAKTVHAC
+609 
-618 ASHGVLSGPA
+618 GVLGYVGAFVLGAYTVFHILVS
-628 VERINSSAIE
+628 RHR
-638 ELALLNTIPAI
+638 LLNNEEP
-649 DPALSG
+649 
-655 KIKYLSVGPMFSEA
+655 
-669 IERIYQE
+669 R
-676 TSISKLFR
+676 

>member
-15 LKDKTS
+15 IKDKTS

-38 HGLTPAQAVEVLQ
+38 HGLTPEQAVEVLQ

-106 HEVFASI
+106 HEVLASI

-164 EFASNSHRSILLSL
+164 EFASNSHRDILLSL
-178 EGFVEEIERTTASE
+178 EGFIEEIERTTASE
-192 VNFTSELHNL
+192 VDFTSELHNL

-207 ELADEPGVTSPVA
+207 ELADEEGVTSPVA

-240 SHTEELRQQG
+240 SHTQALREQG
-250 VDMNALARRVC
+250 IDVSALARRVC

-288 DVVWIDLGMVG
+288 EVVWIDLGMVG

-385 VTMLARGFVTIEGVM
+385 VTMLARGFVTIEGVI

-446 KLPTQLSNTLEMIDR
+446 KLPTQLSNTLEMLDR

-513 GVPLLVPYFA
+513 GVPLL
-523 NRYRAKESRENLVIV
+523 
-538 SPDLGSVTRARN
+538 
-550 FAQKLDVPIAI
+550 
-561 VDKRRQRANS
+561 
-571 SEVMNIIGDVRD
+571 
-583 KDCILFDD
+583 
-591 MVDTAGSLCNA
+591 
-602 AKALVEV
+602 
-609 GGAKTVHAC
+609 
-618 ASHGVLSGPA
+618 GVLGYVGAFVLGAYTVFHILVS
-628 VERINSSAIE
+628 RHR
-638 ELALLNTIPAI
+638 LLNNEEP
-649 DPALSG
+649 
-655 KIKYLSVGPMFSEA
+655 
-669 IERIYQE
+669 R
-676 TSISKLFR
+676 

>member
-15 LKDKTS
+15 IKDKTS

-38 HGLTPAQAVEVLQ
+38 HGLTPEQAVEVLQ

-164 EFASNSHRSILLSL
+164 EFASNSHRDILLSL
-178 EGFVEEIERTTASE
+178 EGFIEEIERTTASE

-207 ELADEPGVTSPVA
+207 ELADEEGVTSPVA

-240 SHTEELRQQG
+240 SHTQALREQG
-250 VDMNALARRVC
+250 IDVSALARRVC

-288 DVVWIDLGMVG
+288 EVVWIDLGMVG

-446 KLPTQLSNTLEMIDR
+446 KLPTQLSNTLEMLDR

-513 GVPLLVPYFA
+513 GVPLL
-523 NRYRAKESRENLVIV
+523 
-538 SPDLGSVTRARN
+538 
-550 FAQKLDVPIAI
+550 
-561 VDKRRQRANS
+561 
-571 SEVMNIIGDVRD
+571 
-583 KDCILFDD
+583 
-591 MVDTAGSLCNA
+591 
-602 AKALVEV
+602 
-609 GGAKTVHAC
+609 
-618 ASHGVLSGPA
+618 GVLGYVGAFVLGAYTVFHILVS
-628 VERINSSAIE
+628 RHR
-638 ELALLNTIPAI
+638 LLNNEEP
-649 DPALSG
+649 
-655 KIKYLSVGPMFSEA
+655 
-669 IERIYQE
+669 R
-676 TSISKLFR
+676 

>member
-15 LKDKTS
+15 IKDKTS

-38 HGLTPAQAVEVLQ
+38 HGLTPEQAVEVLQ

-164 EFASNSHRSILLSL
+164 EFASNSHRDILLSL
-178 EGFVEEIERTTASE
+178 EGFIEEIERTTASE
-192 VNFTSELHNL
+192 VDFTSELHNL

-207 ELADEPGVTSPVA
+207 ELADEEGATSPVA

-240 SHTEELRQQG
+240 SHTQALREQG
-250 VDMNALARRVC
+250 IDVSALARRVC

-446 KLPTQLSNTLEMIDR
+446 KLPTQLSNTLEMLDR

-513 GVPLLVPYFA
+513 GVPLL
-523 NRYRAKESRENLVIV
+523 
-538 SPDLGSVTRARN
+538 
-550 FAQKLDVPIAI
+550 
-561 VDKRRQRANS
+561 
-571 SEVMNIIGDVRD
+571 
-583 KDCILFDD
+583 
-591 MVDTAGSLCNA
+591 
-602 AKALVEV
+602 
-609 GGAKTVHAC
+609 
-618 ASHGVLSGPA
+618 GVLGYVGAFVLGAYTVFHILVS
-628 VERINSSAIE
+628 RHR
-638 ELALLNTIPAI
+638 LLNNEEP
-649 DPALSG
+649 
-655 KIKYLSVGPMFSEA
+655 
-669 IERIYQE
+669 R
-676 TSISKLFR
+676 

>member
-15 LKDKTS
+15 IKDKTS

-38 HGLTPAQAVEVLQ
+38 HGLTPEQAVEVLQ

-164 EFASNSHRSILLSL
+164 EFASNSHRDILLSL
-178 EGFVEEIERTTASE
+178 EGFIEEIERTTASE
-192 VNFTSELHNL
+192 VDFTSELHNL

-207 ELADEPGVTSPVA
+207 ELADEEGVTSPVA

-240 SHTEELRQQG
+240 SHTQALREQG
-250 VDMNALARRVC
+250 IDVSALARRVC

-288 DVVWIDLGMVG
+288 EVVWIDLGMVG

-470 EVSSRILATAYASV
+470 DVSSRILATAYAAV

-513 GVPLLVPYFA
+513 GVPLL
-523 NRYRAKESRENLVIV
+523 
-538 SPDLGSVTRARN
+538 
-550 FAQKLDVPIAI
+550 
-561 VDKRRQRANS
+561 
-571 SEVMNIIGDVRD
+571 
-583 KDCILFDD
+583 
-591 MVDTAGSLCNA
+591 
-602 AKALVEV
+602 
-609 GGAKTVHAC
+609 
-618 ASHGVLSGPA
+618 GVLGYVGAFVLGAYTVFHILVS
-628 VERINSSAIE
+628 RHR
-638 ELALLNTIPAI
+638 LLNNEEP
-649 DPALSG
+649 
-655 KIKYLSVGPMFSEA
+655 
-669 IERIYQE
+669 R
-676 TSISKLFR
+676 

>member
-15 LKDKTS
+15 IKDKTS

-38 HGLTPAQAVEVLQ
+38 HGLTPEQAVEVLQ

-164 EFASNSHRSILLSL
+164 EFASNSHRDILLSL
-178 EGFVEEIERTTASE
+178 EGFIEEIERTTASE
-192 VNFTSELHNL
+192 VDFTSELHNL

-207 ELADEPGVTSPVA
+207 ELADEEGVTSPVA

-240 SHTEELRQQG
+240 SHTQALREQG
-250 VDMNALARRVC
+250 IDVSALARRVC

-288 DVVWIDLGMVG
+288 EVVWIDLGMVG

-385 VTMLARGFVTIEGVM
+385 VTMLARGFVTIEGVI

-446 KLPTQLSNTLEMIDR
+446 KLPTQLSNTLEMLDR

-497 LGSSILC
+497 LGASILC

-513 GVPLLVPYFA
+513 GVPLL
-523 NRYRAKESRENLVIV
+523 
-538 SPDLGSVTRARN
+538 
-550 FAQKLDVPIAI
+550 
-561 VDKRRQRANS
+561 
-571 SEVMNIIGDVRD
+571 
-583 KDCILFDD
+583 
-591 MVDTAGSLCNA
+591 
-602 AKALVEV
+602 
-609 GGAKTVHAC
+609 
-618 ASHGVLSGPA
+618 GVLGYVGAFVLGAYTVFHILVS
-628 VERINSSAIE
+628 RHR
-638 ELALLNTIPAI
+638 LLNNEEP
-649 DPALSG
+649 
-655 KIKYLSVGPMFSEA
+655 
-669 IERIYQE
+669 R
-676 TSISKLFR
+676 

>member
-15 LKDKTS
+15 IKDKTS
-21 HKRMNEIVRIMR
+21 HKRMNEIMRIMR

-38 HGLTPAQAVEVLQ
+38 HGLTPEQAVEVLQ

-113 DPVPL
+113 DSVPL

-164 EFASNSHRSILLSL
+164 EFASNSHRDILLSL
-178 EGFVEEIERTTASE
+178 EGFIEEIERTTASE
-192 VNFTSELHNL
+192 VDFTSELHNL

-207 ELADEPGVTSPVA
+207 ELADEEGVTSPVA

-240 SHTEELRQQG
+240 SHTEELCQQG

-470 EVSSRILATAYASV
+470 DVSSRILATAYAAV

-513 GVPLLVPYFA
+513 GVPLL
-523 NRYRAKESRENLVIV
+523 
-538 SPDLGSVTRARN
+538 
-550 FAQKLDVPIAI
+550 
-561 VDKRRQRANS
+561 
-571 SEVMNIIGDVRD
+571 
-583 KDCILFDD
+583 
-591 MVDTAGSLCNA
+591 
-602 AKALVEV
+602 
-609 GGAKTVHAC
+609 
-618 ASHGVLSGPA
+618 GVLGYVGAFVLGAYTVFHILVS
-628 VERINSSAIE
+628 RHR
-638 ELALLNTIPAI
+638 LLNNEEP
-649 DPALSG
+649 
-655 KIKYLSVGPMFSEA
+655 
-669 IERIYQE
+669 R
-676 TSISKLFR
+676 

>member
-15 LKDKTS
+15 IKDKTS

-38 HGLTPAQAVEVLQ
+38 HGLTPEQAVEVLQ

-164 EFASNSHRSILLSL
+164 EFASNSHRDILLSL
-178 EGFVEEIERTTASE
+178 EGFIEEIERTTASE

-207 ELADEPGVTSPVA
+207 ELADEEGVTSPVA

-250 VDMNALARRVC
+250 IDVNALARRVC

-288 DVVWIDLGMVG
+288 EVVWIDLGMVG

-385 VTMLARGFVTIEGVM
+385 VTMLARGFVTIEGVI

-446 KLPTQLSNTLEMIDR
+446 KLPTQLSNTLEMLDR

-513 GVPLLVPYFA
+513 GVPLL
-523 NRYRAKESRENLVIV
+523 
-538 SPDLGSVTRARN
+538 
-550 FAQKLDVPIAI
+550 
-561 VDKRRQRANS
+561 
-571 SEVMNIIGDVRD
+571 
-583 KDCILFDD
+583 
-591 MVDTAGSLCNA
+591 
-602 AKALVEV
+602 
-609 GGAKTVHAC
+609 
-618 ASHGVLSGPA
+618 GVLGYVGAFVLGAYTVFHILVS
-628 VERINSSAIE
+628 RHR
-638 ELALLNTIPAI
+638 LLNNEEP
-649 DPALSG
+649 
-655 KIKYLSVGPMFSEA
+655 
-669 IERIYQE
+669 R
-676 TSISKLFR
+676 

>member
-164 EFASNSHRSILLSL
+164 EFASNSHRDILLSL
-178 EGFVEEIERTTASE
+178 EGFIEEIERTTASE
-192 VNFTSELHNL
+192 VDFTSELHNL

-207 ELADEPGVTSPVA
+207 ELADEEGVTSPVA

-240 SHTEELRQQG
+240 SHTQALREQG
-250 VDMNALARRVC
+250 IDVSALARRVC

-288 DVVWIDLGMVG
+288 EVVWIDLGMVG

-385 VTMLARGFVTIEGVM
+385 VTMLARGFVTIEGVI

-446 KLPTQLSNTLEMIDR
+446 KLPTQLSNTLEMLDR

-513 GVPLLVPYFA
+513 GVPLL
-523 NRYRAKESRENLVIV
+523 
-538 SPDLGSVTRARN
+538 
-550 FAQKLDVPIAI
+550 
-561 VDKRRQRANS
+561 
-571 SEVMNIIGDVRD
+571 
-583 KDCILFDD
+583 
-591 MVDTAGSLCNA
+591 
-602 AKALVEV
+602 
-609 GGAKTVHAC
+609 
-618 ASHGVLSGPA
+618 GVLGYVGAFVLGAYTVFHILVS
-628 VERINSSAIE
+628 RHR
-638 ELALLNTIPAI
+638 LLNNEEP
-649 DPALSG
+649 
-655 KIKYLSVGPMFSEA
+655 
-669 IERIYQE
+669 R
-676 TSISKLFR
+676 

>member
-15 LKDKTS
+15 IKDKTS

-38 HGLTPAQAVEVLQ
+38 HGLTPEQAVEVLQ

-164 EFASNSHRSILLSL
+164 EFASNSHRDILLSL
-178 EGFVEEIERTTASE
+178 EGFIEEIERTTASE
-192 VNFTSELHNL
+192 VDFTSELHNL

-207 ELADEPGVTSPVA
+207 ELADEEGVTSPVA
-220 YPQYSCESVLV
+220 YPQYSCELVLV

-240 SHTEELRQQG
+240 SHTQALREQG
-250 VDMNALARRVC
+250 IDVSALARRVC

-288 DVVWIDLGMVG
+288 EVVWIDLGMVG

-385 VTMLARGFVTIEGVM
+385 VTMLARGFVTIEGVI

-446 KLPTQLSNTLEMIDR
+446 KLPTQLSNTLEMLDR

-484 GRISLALL
+484 GRISLATL

-513 GVPLLVPYFA
+513 GVPLL
-523 NRYRAKESRENLVIV
+523 
-538 SPDLGSVTRARN
+538 
-550 FAQKLDVPIAI
+550 
-561 VDKRRQRANS
+561 
-571 SEVMNIIGDVRD
+571 
-583 KDCILFDD
+583 
-591 MVDTAGSLCNA
+591 
-602 AKALVEV
+602 
-609 GGAKTVHAC
+609 
-618 ASHGVLSGPA
+618 GVLGYVGAFVLGAYTVFHILVS
-628 VERINSSAIE
+628 RHR
-638 ELALLNTIPAI
+638 LLNNEEP
-649 DPALSG
+649 
-655 KIKYLSVGPMFSEA
+655 
-669 IERIYQE
+669 R
-676 TSISKLFR
+676 

>member
-15 LKDKTS
+15 IKDKTS

-38 HGLTPAQAVEVLQ
+38 HGLTPEQAVEVLQ

-164 EFASNSHRSILLSL
+164 EFASNSHRDILLSL
-178 EGFVEEIERTTASE
+178 EGFIEEIERTTASE
-192 VNFTSELHNL
+192 VDFTSELHNL

-207 ELADEPGVTSPVA
+207 ELADEEGVTSPVA

-240 SHTEELRQQG
+240 SHTQALREQG
-250 VDMNALARRVC
+250 IDVSALARRVC

-288 DVVWIDLGMVG
+288 EVVWIDLGMVG

-385 VTMLARGFVTIEGVM
+385 VTMLARGFVTIEGVI

-446 KLPTQLSNTLEMIDR
+446 KLPTQLSNTLEMLDR

-484 GRISLALL
+484 GRMSLALL

-513 GVPLLVPYFA
+513 GVPLL
-523 NRYRAKESRENLVIV
+523 
-538 SPDLGSVTRARN
+538 
-550 FAQKLDVPIAI
+550 
-561 VDKRRQRANS
+561 
-571 SEVMNIIGDVRD
+571 
-583 KDCILFDD
+583 
-591 MVDTAGSLCNA
+591 
-602 AKALVEV
+602 
-609 GGAKTVHAC
+609 
-618 ASHGVLSGPA
+618 GVLGYVGAFVLGAYTVFHILVS
-628 VERINSSAIE
+628 RHR
-638 ELALLNTIPAI
+638 LLNNEEP
-649 DPALSG
+649 
-655 KIKYLSVGPMFSEA
+655 
-669 IERIYQE
+669 R
-676 TSISKLFR
+676 

>member
-15 LKDKTS
+15 IKDKTS

-38 HGLTPAQAVEVLQ
+38 HGLTPEQAVEVLQ

-164 EFASNSHRSILLSL
+164 EFASNSHRDILLSL
-178 EGFVEEIERTTASE
+178 EGFIEEIERTTASE
-192 VNFTSELHNL
+192 VDFTSELHNL

-207 ELADEPGVTSPVA
+207 ELADEEGVTSPVA

-250 VDMNALARRVC
+250 IDVNALARRVC

-288 DVVWIDLGMVG
+288 EVVWIDLGMVG

-385 VTMLARGFVTIEGVM
+385 VTMLARGFVTIEGVI

-446 KLPTQLSNTLEMIDR
+446 KLPTQLSNTLEMLDR

-513 GVPLLVPYFA
+513 GVPLL
-523 NRYRAKESRENLVIV
+523 
-538 SPDLGSVTRARN
+538 
-550 FAQKLDVPIAI
+550 
-561 VDKRRQRANS
+561 
-571 SEVMNIIGDVRD
+571 
-583 KDCILFDD
+583 
-591 MVDTAGSLCNA
+591 
-602 AKALVEV
+602 
-609 GGAKTVHAC
+609 
-618 ASHGVLSGPA
+618 GVLGYVGAFVLGAYTVFHILVS
-628 VERINSSAIE
+628 RHR
-638 ELALLNTIPAI
+638 LLNNEEP
-649 DPALSG
+649 
-655 KIKYLSVGPMFSEA
+655 
-669 IERIYQE
+669 R
-676 TSISKLFR
+676 

>member
-15 LKDKTS
+15 IKDKTS

-38 HGLTPAQAVEVLQ
+38 HGLTPEQAVEVLQ

-164 EFASNSHRSILLSL
+164 EFASNSHRDILLSL
-178 EGFVEEIERTTASE
+178 EGFIEEIERTTASE
-192 VNFTSELHNL
+192 VDFTSELHNL

-207 ELADEPGVTSPVA
+207 ELADEEGVTSPVA

-240 SHTEELRQQG
+240 SHTQALREQG
-250 VDMNALARRVC
+250 IDVSALARRVC

-288 DVVWIDLGMVG
+288 EVVWIDLGMVG

-470 EVSSRILATAYASV
+470 EVSSRILATAYAAV
-484 GRISLALL
+484 GRISLATL

-513 GVPLLVPYFA
+513 GVPLL
-523 NRYRAKESRENLVIV
+523 
-538 SPDLGSVTRARN
+538 
-550 FAQKLDVPIAI
+550 
-561 VDKRRQRANS
+561 
-571 SEVMNIIGDVRD
+571 
-583 KDCILFDD
+583 
-591 MVDTAGSLCNA
+591 
-602 AKALVEV
+602 
-609 GGAKTVHAC
+609 
-618 ASHGVLSGPA
+618 GVLGYVGAFVLGAYTVFHILVS
-628 VERINSSAIE
+628 RHR
-638 ELALLNTIPAI
+638 LLNNEEP
-649 DPALSG
+649 
-655 KIKYLSVGPMFSEA
+655 
-669 IERIYQE
+669 R
-676 TSISKLFR
+676 

>member
-15 LKDKTS
+15 IKDKTS

-38 HGLTPAQAVEVLQ
+38 HGLTPEQAVEVLQ

-164 EFASNSHRSILLSL
+164 EYASNSHRDILLSL
-178 EGFVEEIERTTASE
+178 EGFIEEIERTTASE
-192 VNFTSELHNL
+192 VDFTSELHNL

-207 ELADEPGVTSPVA
+207 ELADEEGVTSPVA

-240 SHTEELRQQG
+240 SHTQALREQG
-250 VDMNALARRVC
+250 IDVSALARRVC

-288 DVVWIDLGMVG
+288 EVVWIDLGMVG

-385 VTMLARGFVTIEGVM
+385 VTMLARGFVTIEGVI

-446 KLPTQLSNTLEMIDR
+446 KLPTQLSNTLEMLDR

-513 GVPLLVPYFA
+513 GVPLL
-523 NRYRAKESRENLVIV
+523 
-538 SPDLGSVTRARN
+538 
-550 FAQKLDVPIAI
+550 
-561 VDKRRQRANS
+561 
-571 SEVMNIIGDVRD
+571 
-583 KDCILFDD
+583 
-591 MVDTAGSLCNA
+591 
-602 AKALVEV
+602 
-609 GGAKTVHAC
+609 
-618 ASHGVLSGPA
+618 GVLGYVGAFVLGAYTVFHILVS
-628 VERINSSAIE
+628 RHR
-638 ELALLNTIPAI
+638 LLNNEEP
-649 DPALSG
+649 
-655 KIKYLSVGPMFSEA
+655 
-669 IERIYQE
+669 R
-676 TSISKLFR
+676 